1 MTSTKSPSPW
11 AGAAIP
17 DYVVDAC
24 RTLRRAGHQAWV
36 VGGAVRDMCLGRPVK
51 DWDIATSA
59 PPDAVKR
66 AFGASF
72 TIPTGEK
79 HGTVTVLVRRPDGQR
94 EPIEVTTFR
103 GDGAYTD
110 GRRPDEIRF
119 VETIEEDLS
128 RRDFTVNAIAYDPL
142 DDRLADPFDGQG
154 DLTRKLLRAVGVADE
169 RFAEDGL
176 RAMRAVRFSSQLG
189 FALDPAT
196 HTAITNQ
203 RHVFA
208 KVAVERIHD
217 ELVKILD
224 SPRPGHGIR
233 LCHDT
238 RLLGI
243 FLPEL
248 EEGVGLHQNR
258 YHAFDVWGHN
268 LASLDAA
275 EHHSVLGPSWLVRL
289 AALLHDV
296 GKPRTAAPHPDAP
309 TDHTFYN
316 HEILGAEMA
325 DTLLRRLRFANDE
338 REHLCALI
346 RHHMWC
352 YTPDWTDGAV
362 RRFMA
367 RVGPKLLPDLFA
379 LRRAD
384 IMGKGHGEDPDV
396 ELVEIRQRVHT
407 EEQRQSALSVGDLA
421 VTGKDLMAALA
432 VPPGP
437 VIGRVLRGL
446 LERVLEDASLNQR
459 ESLLALAQQLAT
471 EDSKGN

>member
-1 MTSTKSPSPW
+1 MPEPNF
-11 AGAAIP
+11 AAIP
-17 DYVVDAC
+17 LYVVDAC
-24 RTLRRAGHQAWV
+24 RTLHQAGHQAWV
-36 VGGAVRDMCLGRPVK
+36 VGGAVRDLFLGRPIK

-59 PPDAVKR
+59 TPAEVKKT
-66 AFGASF
+66 FGASF

-110 GRRPDEIRF
+110 GRRPDEIRY
-119 VETIEEDLS
+119 VDTIEEDLS
-128 RRDFTVNAIAYDPL
+128 RRDFTINAIAYDPL
-142 DDRLADPFDGQG
+142 TQRLADPFDGQG
-154 DLTRKLLRAVGVADE
+154 DLLRQRLRAVGVADD

-176 RAMRAVRFSSQLG
+176 RAMRAIRFSSQLG
-189 FALDPAT
+189 FALDAAT

-224 SPRPGHGIR
+224 SPRPAHGIR
-233 LCHDT
+233 LAHET
-238 RLLGI
+238 TLLSI
-243 FLPEL
+243 FLPEI

-268 LASLDAA
+268 LAALDAA
-275 EHHSVLGPSWLVRL
+275 ERHSVLGPTWLVRL

-296 GKPRTAAPHPDAP
+296 GKPRTAQPHPDAAS
-309 TDHTFYN
+309 DHTFYN
-316 HEILGAEMA
+316 HEIVGAEMA

-352 YTPDWTDGAV
+352 YTPEWTDGAV

-396 ELVEIRQRVHT
+396 ELVDIKQRVADQ
-407 EEQRQSALSVGDLA
+407 EARQSALSVGDLA

-432 VPPGP
+432 IPPGP
-437 VIGRVLRGL
+437 VIGRVLRAML
-446 LERVLEDASLNQR
+446 DRVLEDAALNDRDRLLELAR
-459 ESLLALAQQLAT
+459 ELAAA
-471 EDSKGN
+471 DAAAGPSSKGN